1 MVLEREGKKPVQSP
15 SRAQIDQGL
24 SRTKMSFAS
33 IAADDGGFLQV
44 GGGPGLFVLE
54 RRTSDGAH
62 FRAWQEVPVVRF
74 EDGTIL
80 AFSGSELKL
89 QRDEWFLIT
98 QVAEVFFAFAQSLP
112 LPEFIR
118 WRSLDENFVYAR

>member
-1 MVLEREGKKPVQSP
+1 MVLEREGKKPIQRP
-15 SRAQIDQGL
+15 SQAQIEQAL

-33 IAADDGGFLQV
+33 ITADDGGFLQV

-54 RRTSDGAH
+54 RRTPDGAH
-62 FRAWQEVPVVRF
+62 FRACQEVPAVRF

-89 QRDEWFLIT
+89 HRDEWFLIN
-98 QVAEVFFAFAQSLP
+98 QVVEAFCAFAQAHP

-118 WRSLDENFVYAR
+118 WRSLNEHYVYAR